1 MGQIDQ
7 LLSALGSEALPPAA
21 PEDRRPSRRLAVLA
35 CMDTRLDVVTALGL
49 RIGDAHIL
57 RNAGGRVTA
66 DVLRSLALSSHVLG
80 TDTVLLMQHTGCG
93 LTGVTDEYLREL
105 TGADIEFLAIDD
117 HVDSLR
123 HDLAAIAN
131 TPYLVLLEEIA
142 GILYD
147 IESGEIV
154 HVERWDPSRRT

>member
-1 MGQIDQ
+1 M
-7 LLSALGSEALPPAA
+7 
-21 PEDRRPSRRLAVLA
+21 LA

>member
-1 MGQIDQ
+1 
-7 LLSALGSEALPPAA
+7 
-21 PEDRRPSRRLAVLA
+21 VLA

>member
-1 MGQIDQ
+1 
-7 LLSALGSEALPPAA
+7 
-21 PEDRRPSRRLAVLA
+21 
-35 CMDTRLDVVTALGL
+35 MDTRLDVVTALGL